1 MEKWEKNHHFWAF
14 SRFGTGTKQC
24 GTGTICFW
32 STGTGTEKSVLVPNV
47 LFYTSVNVLSITWSF
62 LIRIE

>member
-24 GTGTICFW
+24 GTGTTCVLVNRYQYRKV
-32 STGTGTEKSVLVPNV
+32 GTGTQCSVLDQCYCFGHNLVI
-47 LFYTSVNVLSITWSF
+47 FYS
-62 LIRIE
+62 